1 MKTIRRMTVPTLF
14 CALAMLGFARV
25 QAEATIIS
33 EKMSVIHGATHMRIE
48 RHLTVGQQTVRQTY
62 HTLSADHGFSI
73 ISGDDYTATGYRPAT
88 VLRHAERAEERHPDY
103 VVVGGINAD
112 FFESYGVP
120 QEAYINN
127 GDILSQGIG
136 YAGRSVV
143 GFKDDGT
150 FVHGKPVFDG
160 YEVIVRDAAGK
171 ERIRLPLTDINTPY
185 VQSPIAIYA
194 YFDTYRADLPPG
206 ISKTVISLNDHKGAL
221 PKIFGKGEVIETGKT
236 TRMTVADD
244 TFVIVSDNIYLKNLV
259 EKDDILVVQPK
270 MVGDFEGVRW
280 AVGAYGQL
288 VSDGKALTSIG
299 GIAPRDRHP
308 RSALGVRAD
317 GSVFFLTMDGRQSG
331 YSEGATLYEIA
342 DLMIEYGAETAYNF
356 DGGGSTTL
364 VLRDEE
370 TGFSVANRPSDGAP
384 RLVTNSLLI
393 AIKTGST
400 DLTPYPIPDYSTP
413 HPKVEG
419 LSVNG
424 NRLSWNA
431 VTHASSYT
439 VEIGDETFDT
449 RMNSITLDTRIE
461 EAGTYPIRV
470 RAKGDGMF
478 YGDSPFSDILTY
490 VYAGPAARSDPTDF
504 EIDQGILTWDR
515 DDPSDEY
522 LVVVDGRTY
531 TLLLNRFN
539 LDTLSLDPGTHEI
552 RVRAL
557 GDGYLTHD
565 SGESVY
571 SYRVYT
577 KMEENVRETMPL
589 ILELLFLNAKKTPIN

>member
-1 MKTIRRMTVPTLF
+1 MKTIRRMTIPTLF

-25 QAEATIIS
+25 QAETTILS
-33 EKMSVIHGATHMRIE
+33 EETSTIHGATHTRVQ
-48 RHLTVGQQTVRQTY
+48 RHLTVGQQTVLQTY
-62 HTLSADHGFSI
+62 HTLSADHGFTM

-88 VLRHAERAEERHPDY
+88 VLQHAKRAEERHSDY

-143 GFKDDGT
+143 GFKNDGT

-160 YEVIVRDAAGK
+160 YEVIVRDANGK

-185 VQSPIAIYA
+185 VASPIAIYA

-206 ISKTVISLNDHKGAL
+206 VAKTVVSLTDHKGAL

-236 TRMTVADD
+236 TRMTVSDD
-244 TFVIVSDNIYLKNLV
+244 TLVLVSDNIYLKNLV
-259 EKDDILVVQPK
+259 EEDDIMVVQPK
-270 MVGDFEGVRW
+270 MVGDFAGVRW

-288 VSDGKALTSIG
+288 VSDGKALSSIG

-317 GSVFFLTMDGRQSG
+317 GSVFFITVDGRQNG
-331 YSEGATLYEIA
+331 YSQGATLYEVA
-342 DLMIEYGAETAYNF
+342 DLMVEYGAQIAYNF
-356 DGGGSTTL
+356 DGGGSTTM

-370 TGFSVANRPSDGAP
+370 NGLYVANRPSDGSP
-384 RLVTNSLLI
+384 RLVTNSLFI

-419 LSVNG
+419 LSVHG

-449 RMNSITLDTRIE
+449 RMHSVTLDTHIE

-478 YGDSPFSDILTY
+478 FGDSPFSDILNY
-490 VYAGPAARSDPTDF
+490 VYAGPTALPDPTDF
-504 EIDQGILTWDR
+504 TFEQGILTWDW
-515 DDPSDEY
+515 DNPSDAY
-522 LVVVDGRTY
+522 LLVVDDKTY
-531 TLLLNRFN
+531 TLSLNRFN
-539 LDTLSLDPGTHEI
+539 LATLSLDPGIHEI
-552 RVRAL
+552 RVRTL
-557 GDGYLTHD
+557 GDEYLTHD
-565 SGESVY
+565 SHESIY
-571 SYRVYT
+571 TYRVYSD
-577 KMEENVRETMPL
+577 MEGNIKETMSL
-589 ILELLFLNAKKTPIN
+589 ILELLFLNSKKTPTN